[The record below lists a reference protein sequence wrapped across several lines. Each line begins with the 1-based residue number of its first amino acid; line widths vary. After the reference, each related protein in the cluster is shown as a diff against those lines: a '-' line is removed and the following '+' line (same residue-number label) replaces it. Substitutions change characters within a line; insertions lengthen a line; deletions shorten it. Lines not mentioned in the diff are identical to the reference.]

1 MGKKHK
7 HEEHVNHERWVIS
20 YADMVT
26 LLFALFVVLY
36 ALGEVQMRKLK
47 ELKKSIQ
54 FAFHF
59 EGSGKTKDE
68 GIFEKGDSGG
78 ALVDAAPL
86 LTAQKKEMQEFLMET
101 LPREFEE
108 RTGKSLEIVQTDDT
122 VAFTAPLSAYFPR
135 GQVFLRPTVNTWL
148 QDLVKGAYSFSSRIR
163 IRIEAPNVRI
173 GTAANGTAIMSQRLC
188 STRLE
193 TLSNFLRLSALD
205 EDVITEFRYVDEGKL
220 ARPGPSG
227 WEDQAVVKFA
237 FTNMPDDISGKGTKA
252 R

>member
-1 MGKKHK
+1 MARKHK

-36 ALGEVQMRKLK
+36 ALGEVQLKKLK
-47 ELKKSIQ
+47 ELKRSIQ

-78 ALVDAAPL
+78 ALVDPAPL
-86 LTAQKKEMQEFLMET
+86 LSAQKKEMQEFLLET

-108 RTGKSLEIVQTDDT
+108 RTGKSLDIVQTDDT
-122 VAFTAPLSAYFPR
+122 VAFTAPLAALFPR
-135 GQVFLRPTVNTWL
+135 GQTFLRPTVNPWL
-148 QDLVKGAYSFSSRIR
+148 QDLVKGAYSFTSRIR
-163 IRIEAPNVRI
+163 VRIEAPNVRI
-173 GTAANGTAIMSQRLC
+173 GTASNGTAVMSRRLC
-188 STRLE
+188 VGRLE
-193 TLSNFLRLSALD
+193 TLHAFLLLSALD
-205 EDVITEFRYVDEGKL
+205 EDVVVEFRYVDESKL
-220 ARPGPSG
+220 ARPGPNG

-237 FTNMPDDISGKGTKA
+237 FTNLPDDFAGIGGSRK
-252 R
+252 

>member
-1 MGKKHK
+1 MKHK

-36 ALGEVQMRKLK
+36 ALGEVKLKKLK

-54 FAFHF
+54 FAFHY

-68 GIFEKGDSGG
+68 GVFEKGDSGG

-86 LTAQKKEMQEFLMET
+86 LTAQKKEMQEFLLAT

-108 RTGKSLEIVQTDDT
+108 RTGNSLDIVQTDDT
-122 VAFTAPLSAYFPR
+122 VAFTAPLSAFFPR
-135 GQVFLRPTVNTWL
+135 GQVFLRPTVNAWL
-148 QDLVKGAYSFSSRIR
+148 QDLIKGAYSFTSRIR
-163 IRIEAPNVRI
+163 VRVEAPNVRI
-173 GTAANGTAIMSQRLC
+173 GTAGNGTAIMTRRTCLS
-188 STRLE
+188 RLE
-193 TLSNFLRLSALD
+193 TLHAFLLLSALD
-205 EDVITEFRYVDEGKL
+205 EDVIVEFRYVDENRL
-220 ARPGPSG
+220 ARPGPNG

-237 FTNMPDDISGKGTKA
+237 FTNMVDK
-252 R
+252 

>member
-36 ALGEVQMRKLK
+36 ALGEVQLRKLK

-68 GIFEKGDSGG
+68 GIFEKGESGG
-78 ALVDAAPL
+78 ALVDPAPL
-86 LTAQKKEMQEFLMET
+86 LTAQKKEMEEFLLET

-122 VAFTAPLSAYFPR
+122 VAFTGPLSAYFPR
-135 GQVFLRPTVNTWL
+135 GQVYLRPTVNAWL
-148 QDLVKGAYSFSSRIR
+148 QDLVKGAYSFTSRIR
-163 IRIEAPNVRI
+163 VRIEAPNVRI
-173 GTAANGTAIMSQRLC
+173 GTAKNGTAILTNSLCVSRLG
-188 STRLE
+188 
-193 TLSNFLRLSALD
+193 TLQNFLLLSVLD
-205 EDVITEFRYVDEGKL
+205 EDVILEFRYVEESRL
-220 ARPGPSG
+220 ARPGPNG
-227 WEDQAVVKFA
+227 WEDQAVVIFA
-237 FTNMPDDISGKGTKA
+237 FTNMPDDITGKP
-252 R
+252 RPR